1 MNKIETA
8 RSPKEAIT
16 IISEE
21 ECRAGMKKLQKAFSE
36 MFPDHQQ
43 VSVIPILRSGYRLG
57 KELTDNLGIRMN
69 PMRMSYYKE
78 DTSRLPVPVCLTPP
92 DITRILSPD
101 GSTRRVVFTECV
113 VDSQDT
119 IVAAMEETNR
129 LIDAVAELTNKKL
142 AYPEYYT
149 FAYVSKIGERLLRI
163 PNMVAAFSVNPD
175 IWVGGLGCDL
185 PGDSARDLSR
195 LVGILSPFAEKTPKP
210 PYFVPL
216 LN

>member
-21 ECRAGMKKLQKAFSE
+21 ECRAGLKKLQKAFSE

-43 VSVIPILRSGYRLG
+43 VSVIPILRSGFRLG

-78 DTSRLPVPVCLTPP
+78 DTSRLPVPECLTPP
-92 DITRILSPD
+92 DITRILSLD
-101 GSTRRVVFTECV
+101 GSTKRVVFTECV
-113 VDSQDT
+113 VDSQET
-119 IVAAMEETNR
+119 VLAAMEEINR
-129 LIDAVAELTNKKL
+129 MIDAVGELTNKRL

-149 FAYVSKIGERLLRI
+149 FAYVSKIGERPLLI

-185 PGDSARDLSR
+185 PGDRARNLSH
-195 LVGILSPFAEKTPKP
+195 LVGILSPFAETAPKP